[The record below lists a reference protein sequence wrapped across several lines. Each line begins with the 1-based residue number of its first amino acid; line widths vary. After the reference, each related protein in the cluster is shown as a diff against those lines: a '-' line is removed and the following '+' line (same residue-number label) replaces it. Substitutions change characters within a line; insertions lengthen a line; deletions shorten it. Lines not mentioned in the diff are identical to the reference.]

1 LILNSDYEL
10 ASIFNLT
17 LQVSLWVEFRLFPKK
32 LPREIKKETFEEI
45 LLEALDEALSTL
57 GEKVKHAVYLH
68 LDSRFNIER
77 NEIPN
82 RLTEFI
88 TSIEK
93 IFGLATP
100 HLEILIM
107 KTLNEHL
114 SLTGNWTPIQSNSPE
129 ITFQKYLQ
137 LMKQKFE
144 EHQVRQD
151 FLEVAVFYIE
161 DQESVQKNP
170 QKNKFKN
177 Q

>member
-1 LILNSDYEL
+1 
-10 ASIFNLT
+10 
-17 LQVSLWVEFRLFPKK
+17 
-32 LPREIKKETFEEI
+32 
-45 LLEALDEALSTL
+45 
-57 GEKVKHAVYLH
+57 
-68 LDSRFNIER
+68 
-77 NEIPN
+77 
-82 RLTEFI
+82 
-88 TSIEK
+88 
-93 IFGLATP
+93 
-100 HLEILIM
+100 M